1 MEDIARYKAED
12 LVYIDESG
20 IDNYLCYPWGY
31 GLRGQKVYGEVSGKK
46 YARESI
52 IAGKN
57 GNKIIAPMC
66 FYGTCNTAVFNTW
79 IEQMLLP
86 ELKHGQV
93 VVLDNASFHKSA
105 KTKELIEQVGCKLL
119 FLPPYSPDLNP
130 IEKYWAHLKAKI
142 KKIIH
147 RFDKLS
153 NAIDHAFIVPI
164 ST

>member
-46 YARESI
+46 YARESF

-57 GNKIIAPMC
+57 GSKIIAPMC

-153 NAIDHAFIVPI
+153 NAIDHALIVPI